1 MARKSEHRKRL
12 REVID
17 VVFSGNET
25 DAAKVARIPQA
36 TLNRILTGKIKYP
49 SYSTLQKFADACGVT
64 VAWLTGE
71 TSHLAGNLAIP
82 NWYFLLK
89 RYYGA
94 STASD
99 VAWLKRAR
107 GQSPKAKKAIEMATS
122 TTLTVEN
129 KPLVCNSWVFDTELR
144 GTTPRLDRL
153 HMEAVRATFDALRRD
168 RQLAVAILKARS
180 DVTADRRLK

>member
-36 TLNRILTGKIKYP
+36 TLNRILTGKIKDP
-49 SYSTLQKFADACGVT
+49 SYSTLQKLADAYGVT

-71 TSHLAGNLAIP
+71 APHLGNLANP
-82 NWYFLLK
+82 NWYYLLN

-99 VAWLKRAR
+99 TAWLKRAR
-107 GQSPKAKKAIEMATS
+107 GRSPKAKKAIEMARS

-129 KPLVCNSWVFDTELR
+129 KPLVCNSWVFDTDLR

-153 HMEAVRATFDALRRD
+153 HMEAVRATFEALRRD
-168 RQLAVAILKARS
+168 QQFAVAILKARS